1 LVADGSPG
9 RRRDGRVVAMDPT
22 PLGLLALAAAAMAAG
37 VVNAVA
43 GGGTLISF
51 PALTAIGIPPVAAN
65 ITNTVALSPGYLG
78 GTLAQRKDLAGQR
91 ARLVRLVPVAVLGG
105 LSGGVLLLV
114 LPESVFRRL
123 VPFLILLACAL
134 LAGQDRI
141 RGWVERREAGRAE
154 AGREGHHSGLGPFA
168 VLAVFAASLYGG
180 YFGAGVG
187 IILLAV
193 LGSVIDDSLTR
204 INALK
209 QSMAITINGTA
220 AIFFLFSG
228 MVVWWAAAVM
238 AVGSLIGGSVGGR
251 LATRLNPVVFRRI
264 VIVVGV
270 IVAVVYLVR

>member
-1 LVADGSPG
+1 
-9 RRRDGRVVAMDPT
+9 MDPT
-22 PLGLLALAAAAMAAG
+22 PLSLLAIAAAAVAAG
-37 VVNAVA
+37 VVNAIA

-51 PALTAIGIPPVAAN
+51 PTLTAIGIPPVAAN

-78 GTLAQRKDLAGQR
+78 GTLAQRKDLIGQR
-91 ARLVRLVPVAVLGG
+91 PRLVRLIPAAVLGG

-141 RGWVERREAGRAE
+141 RGWVERREAARADADPGRQ
-154 AGREGHHSGLGPFA
+154 GHHSGLGPFA
-168 VLAVFAASLYGG
+168 VSAVFAAALYGG

-220 AIFFLFSG
+220 AVFFLFSG

-238 AVGSLIGGSVGGR
+238 AAGSLIGGSLGGR
-251 LATRLNPVVFRRI
+251 LATRLDPVVFRRI

-270 IVAVVYLVR
+270 IVALVYLVR